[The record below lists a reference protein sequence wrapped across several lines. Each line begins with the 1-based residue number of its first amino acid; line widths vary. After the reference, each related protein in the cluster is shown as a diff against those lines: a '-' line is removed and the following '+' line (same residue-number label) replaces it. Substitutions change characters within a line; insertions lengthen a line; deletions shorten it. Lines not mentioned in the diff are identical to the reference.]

1 MKLFKKIK
9 KWCDNQVHL
18 YYLFII
24 VLIIPNVVL
33 MFTESMPLLAKIC
46 NVVVPL
52 SVYWLLMSWLKKP
65 GKMLWILFVFIFFGA
80 FQLVLLYLFGNS
92 IIAVDMFLNLTTTN
106 SGEAME
112 LLDNLI
118 PALVFIFIIYIPTL
132 ILGVTS
138 IMNKES
144 LSMDF
149 LRKGR
154 RYSLMLF
161 VVGLCMLGIAK
172 LTDKDYQL
180 KIDLYPVN
188 VCYNVYLA
196 FERDAQSRH
205 YYETSADFTFHA
217 KSTHVATAKEIYVMV
232 VGETSR
238 ALNWGLYGYERNT
251 TPKLGKEEGLIV
263 FKDALTQS
271 NTTHK
276 SVPILL
282 SAASAENFDC
292 MYKQKGILTAFKEAG
307 FHTVFFSNQ
316 KPNNSYIDFFGMEA
330 DHYDFIKEDTDNVRL
345 NPSDDELLGL
355 VQQEINKGHD
365 KLFIVLHTYGSHFN
379 YQERYPA
386 DSAIFTPDK
395 VEGAEVKYR
404 SNLVNAYDNTIRY
417 TDGFLS
423 QLIKMLNGANV
434 QSAMFYTSDHGED
447 IFDDNRHLFLH
458 ASPIPTYYQLHVP
471 LVVWMSPAYREA
483 YPDAYSVAQNNVLK
497 PVSSNAAFHTVLSLG
512 GINTS
517 YKNDTLSVVNKEFE
531 EKERYY
537 LNDHNLPK
545 ALDDIGLQDEDFEM
559 FRKMGIKY

>member
-1 MKLFKKIK
+1 MKLFKSIK
-9 KWCDNQVHL
+9 TWCDNQVHL

-33 MFTESMPLLAKIC
+33 MFTESMPLLAKVC
-46 NVVVPL
+46 NLVVPL

-112 LLDNLI
+112 LLDNLL
-118 PALVFIFIIYIPTL
+118 PALVLIVIIYIPTL
-132 ILGVTS
+132 ILGIAS
-138 IMNKES
+138 IMRKEE
-144 LSMDF
+144 LPVEF

-154 RYSLMLF
+154 KRSLILF
-161 VVGLCMLGIAK
+161 IAGLCLLGVTK
-172 LTDKDYQL
+172 LADKDYQL
-180 KIDLYPVN
+180 KTDLYPVN

-205 YYETSADFTFHA
+205 YHETSADFTFNA
-217 KSTHVATAKEIYVMV
+217 KSTHDSTSKEIYVMV

-238 ALNWGLYGYERNT
+238 AMNWGLYGYNRDT
-251 TPKLGKEEGLIV
+251 TPKLAKKERMIV

-282 SAASAENFDC
+282 SAASAENFNC

-307 FHTVFFSNQ
+307 FHTAFFSNQ
-316 KPNNSYIDFFGMEA
+316 MRNNSYIDFFGMEA
-330 DHYDFIKEDTDNVRL
+330 DHYDFIKENSDHIRF
-345 NPSDDELLGL
+345 NPSDDELLTL
-355 VQQEINKGHD
+355 VEQEMGKGYD

-386 DSAIFTPDK
+386 DSAVFNPDK
-395 VEGAEVKYR
+395 INGAEVKYR
-404 SNLVNAYDNTIRY
+404 SNLINAYDNTIRY

-423 QLIKMLNGANV
+423 QLIDMLDSKGA

-447 IFDDNRHLFLH
+447 IFDDERHLFLH

-471 LVVWMSPAYREA
+471 FIIWMSSLYKEV
-483 YPDAYSVAQNNVLK
+483 YPDVYETAQNNVSI
-497 PVSSNAAFHTVLSLG
+497 PVASNAVFHSVLSLG
-512 GINTS
+512 GINTP
-517 YKNDTLSVVNKEFE
+517 YKNDTLSVVNKEFK
-531 EKERYY
+531 EKKRYY

-545 ALDDIGLQDEDFEM
+545 GLDDIGLKEEDFKM
-559 FRKMGIKY
+559 FREMGIKY